1 MVPPSFFI
9 FPRTARKEYPRKKQ
23 KTTPAPAPAITPEE
37 DFRIA
42 AYRESIDDMLDT
54 YQRRIHDYGNT
65 YIEGHR
71 KIPCYTA
78 GKLYDK
84 VSQLIALS
92 RDGETDRVCN
102 ETIDNALLDLA
113 DYALREYVER
123 RVDEADYDF

>member
-1 MVPPSFFI
+1 MVSPSFFP
-9 FPRTARKEYPRKKQ
+9 PRAARKEQTMKKQ
-23 KTTPAPAPAITPEE
+23 NPAHLPTPEE
-37 DFRIA
+37 DIRIA
-42 AYRESIDDMLDT
+42 MYREIVDDMLDA
-54 YQRRIHDYGNT
+54 YQEQYHDYGRG
-65 YIEGHR
+65 YAEARR
-71 KIPCYTA
+71 KIPCYIA

-92 RDGETDRVCN
+92 RDGGTARVRN

>member
-1 MVPPSFFI
+1 M
-9 FPRTARKEYPRKKQ
+9 KKQ
-23 KTTPAPAPAITPEE
+23 NPAHLPTPEE
-37 DFRIA
+37 DTRIA
-42 AYRESIDDMLDT
+42 IYREIVDDMLDA
-54 YQRRIHDYGNT
+54 YQEQYHDYGRG
-65 YIEGHR
+65 YAEARR
-71 KIPCYTA
+71 KIPCYIA

-92 RDGETDRVCN
+92 RDGGTARVRN

>member
-1 MVPPSFFI
+1 M
-9 FPRTARKEYPRKKQ
+9 KKQ
-23 KTTPAPAPAITPEE
+23 KNAPATAPAPAITPDE

-42 AYRESIDDMLDT
+42 AYRESIDDMLDA
-54 YQRRIHDYGNT
+54 YQRRIHDYGNS
-65 YIEGHR
+65 YAEARR

-84 VSQLIALS
+84 VSRLIALTL
-92 RDGETDRVCN
+92 DGETARVRN

>member
-1 MVPPSFFI
+1 M
-9 FPRTARKEYPRKKQ
+9 KKQ
-23 KTTPAPAPAITPEE
+23 KTAPAPAITPEE

-54 YQRRIHDYGNT
+54 YQRRIHDYGNS
-65 YIEGHR
+65 YAEARR

-92 RDGETDRVCN
+92 RDGETDRVFSAAV
-102 ETIDNALLDLA
+102 DNALLDLA
-113 DYALREYVER
+113 DCALTEYVER
-123 RVDEADYDF
+123 RFDEADYDF

>member
-1 MVPPSFFI
+1 M
-9 FPRTARKEYPRKKQ
+9 KKQ
-23 KTTPAPAPAITPEE
+23 NPAHLPTPEE
-37 DFRIA
+37 DIRIA
-42 AYRESIDDMLDT
+42 MYREIVDDMLDA
-54 YQRRIHDYGNT
+54 YQEQYHDYGRG
-65 YIEGHR
+65 YAEARR
-71 KIPCYTA
+71 KIPCYIA

-92 RDGETDRVCN
+92 RDGGTARVRN

>member
-1 MVPPSFFI
+1 M
-9 FPRTARKEYPRKKQ
+9 KKQ
-23 KTTPAPAPAITPEE
+23 KNAPAPAPAITPEE
-37 DFRIA
+37 DFRFDV
-42 AYRESIDDMLDT
+42 YREIVDDMLDT

-92 RDGETDRVCN
+92 RDGGTARVRN

>member
-1 MVPPSFFI
+1 MMPPSFFAHA
-9 FPRTARKEYPRKKQ
+9 PENERSNPMKKQ
-23 KTTPAPAPAITPEE
+23 KTAPAPAITPEE
-37 DFRIA
+37 DFRFDV
-42 AYRESIDDMLDT
+42 YRKIVDDMLDA
-54 YQRRIHDYGNT
+54 YQEQYHDYGRG
-65 YIEGHR
+65 YAEARR
-71 KIPCYTA
+71 KIPCYIA

-92 RDGETDRVCN
+92 RDGGTARIRN

>member
-1 MVPPSFFI
+1 M
-9 FPRTARKEYPRKKQ
+9 KKQ

-37 DFRIA
+37 DFRFDV
-42 AYRESIDDMLDT
+42 YRESIDDMLDT
-54 YQRRIHDYGNT
+54 YQRRIRDYGNT

-92 RDGETDRVCN
+92 RDGETARVRN

>member
-1 MVPPSFFI
+1 MVPPSFFPHAPPERI
-9 FPRTARKEYPRKKQ
+9 KTMKKQ
-23 KTTPAPAPAITPEE
+23 KNAPAPAPAITPDE

-54 YQRRIHDYGNT
+54 YQRRIHDYGNS
-65 YIEGHR
+65 YAEARR
-71 KIPCYTA
+71 KIPCYIA

-92 RDGETDRVCN
+92 RNGGTARVRN

>member
-1 MVPPSFFI
+1 M
-9 FPRTARKEYPRKKQ
+9 KKQ
-23 KTTPAPAPAITPEE
+23 KTAPAHLPTPEE
-37 DFRIA
+37 DTRIA
-42 AYRESIDDMLDT
+42 MYREIVDDMIDT

-123 RVDEADYDF
+123 RFDEADYDF

>member
-1 MVPPSFFI
+1 M
-9 FPRTARKEYPRKKQ
+9 KKQ
-23 KTTPAPAPAITPEE
+23 KHAPAPAPAITPDE

-54 YQRRIHDYGNT
+54 YQRRIHDYGNS
-65 YIEGHR
+65 YAEARR
-71 KIPCYTA
+71 KIPCYIA

-92 RDGETDRVCN
+92 RNGGTARVRN

>member
-1 MVPPSFFI
+1 M
-9 FPRTARKEYPRKKQ
+9 KKQ
-23 KTTPAPAPAITPEE
+23 KTAPAHLPTPEE
-37 DFRIA
+37 DTRIA
-42 AYRESIDDMLDT
+42 MYREIVDDMIDT

-71 KIPCYTA
+71 TIPCYTA

-84 VSQLIALS
+84 VAQLIALS

-123 RVDEADYDF
+123 RFDEADYDF

>member
-1 MVPPSFFI
+1 MVPPSFF
-9 FPRTARKEYPRKKQ
+9 PHAPPERRKTMKKQ
-23 KTTPAPAPAITPEE
+23 KNAPAPAPAITPDE

-54 YQRRIHDYGNT
+54 YQRRIHDYGNS
-65 YIEGHR
+65 YAEARR
-71 KIPCYTA
+71 KIPCYIA

-92 RDGETDRVCN
+92 RNGGTARVRN

>member
-1 MVPPSFFI
+1 MVPPSFFAHA
-9 FPRTARKEYPRKKQ
+9 PENERSNPMKKQ
-23 KTTPAPAPAITPEE
+23 KTAPAHLPTPEE
-37 DFRIA
+37 DTRIA
-42 AYRESIDDMLDT
+42 IYREIVDDMLDA
-54 YQRRIHDYGNT
+54 YQEQYHDYGRG
-65 YIEGHR
+65 YAEARR
-71 KIPCYTA
+71 KIPCYIA

-92 RDGETDRVCN
+92 RDGGTARVRN